1 MGTISWEDF
10 EKVELRVV
18 TFRIGDLGFRI
29 ENTKTKFKNYL
40 RIPQSAFRNW
50 EPARRV
56 GVRRTNPQLMCFSTP
71 K

>member
-18 TFRIGDLGFRI
+18 TFPIADLGFWI

-40 RIPQSAFRNW
+40 RIPQSAFRN
-50 EPARRV
+50 
-56 GVRRTNPQLMCFSTP
+56 PQLMCFFTL